1 MQPVVLPLAI
11 QTMKDI
17 PMLRQIPMPRRA
29 IVSAFAAG
37 LAMTLAGCGI
47 RGPLYMP
54 TIPPA
59 PTAPTAPDT
68 GLGNPNTPMPATTS
82 MPADTAAQNA
92 AGTPSRPASAPNAR

>member
-1 MQPVVLPLAI
+1 
-11 QTMKDI
+11 MKDI

-54 TIPPA
+54 RVPPA
-59 PTAPTAPDT
+59 PTAPTVPDT
-68 GLGNPNTPMPATTS
+68 GLGNPNTPMPP
-82 MPADTAAQNA
+82 MPAERSETAPAGA
-92 AGTPSRPASAPNAR
+92 SSSGTPTLPASAPTAR